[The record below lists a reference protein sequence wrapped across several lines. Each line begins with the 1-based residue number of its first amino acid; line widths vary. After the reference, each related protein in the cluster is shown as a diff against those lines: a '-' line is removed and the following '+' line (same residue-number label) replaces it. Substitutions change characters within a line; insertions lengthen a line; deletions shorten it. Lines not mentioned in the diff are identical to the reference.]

1 MRVLIVGAAGFIG
14 CATVRALETAGISV
28 RLADTQARL
37 LRCDD
42 LLGSRDVAVFDFST
56 QRVPSELF
64 DGVDAMIHLGCTT
77 NPAHSMEAMA
87 FDAGSNIG
95 PSIHLFEAASRAGVR
110 RVVFSSSGGTV
121 YGAPAEL
128 PVRESTTTDPLSA
141 YGVSKLAIEKY
152 LAICPGLDGI
162 SLRVANPYGDFQL
175 RGTAV
180 GVIARY
186 LLAVHR
192 GESLEVWGD
201 GSVVRDY
208 IAIDDVAGAF
218 AAAVSECEVAPGAY
232 NVGSGTGASITDIID
247 IIFRASGQAVPVNY
261 LPARVYDVP
270 AIVLDSS
277 RFSDQTG
284 WEARTGLA
292 DGIAA
297 LWQQVIRVG

>member
-14 CATVRALETAGISV
+14 CAVVRVLETAGINV
-28 RLADTQARL
+28 RLADTHARL

-42 LLGSRDVAVFDFST
+42 LLGGRDVVVFDFSN
-56 QRVPSELF
+56 QRAPSELF
-64 DGVDAMIHLGCTT
+64 DGVDVMIHLGCTT

-87 FDAGSNIG
+87 FDAGTNIG
-95 PSIHLFEAASRAGVR
+95 PSIHLFEAASQAGVR

-128 PVRESTTTDPLSA
+128 PVRENAPTDPLSA

-152 LAICPGLDGI
+152 LAICPGLHGI

-175 RGTAV
+175 RGAAV

-186 LLAVHR
+186 LLAVSR

-208 IAIDDVAGAF
+208 VAIDDVARAF
-218 AAAVSECEVAPGAY
+218 ATSVSKCDVAPGAY
-232 NVGSGTGASITDIID
+232 NIGSGIGTSIADIID
-247 IIFRASGQAVPVNY
+247 MVFRASGRTVQVTY
-261 LPARVYDVP
+261 MPARGYDVP

-284 WEARTGLA
+284 WEARTALA

-297 LWQQVIRVG
+297 LWQQVIRAG

>member
-14 CATVRALETAGISV
+14 CAAVRALETAGISV
-28 RLADTQARL
+28 RLADTQERL

-42 LLGSRDVAVFDFST
+42 LLGSRDAAVFDFST
-56 QRVPSELF
+56 QRAPPELF
-64 DGVDAMIHLGCTT
+64 DGVDSMIHLGYTT

-95 PSIHLFEAASRAGVR
+95 PSIQLFEAASQAGVR

-128 PVRESTTTDPLSA
+128 PVRERAPTDPLSA

-152 LAICPGLDGI
+152 LAICPGVEGI
-162 SLRVANPYGDFQL
+162 SLRVANPYGGFQL
-175 RGTAV
+175 RGATV

-186 LLAVHR
+186 LLAVRR

-208 IAIDDVAGAF
+208 IAIDDVARAF
-218 AAAVSECEVAPGAY
+218 AAAVSGCDVAPGAY
-232 NVGSGTGASITDIID
+232 NVGSGIGASIADIIEL
-247 IIFRASGQAVPVNY
+247 IFRASGKTVPVNY
-261 LPARVYDVP
+261 LPARGYDVP

-284 WEARTGLA
+284 WQAQTGLA

-297 LWQQVIRVG
+297 LWQQVIRAG

>member
-14 CATVRALETAGISV
+14 CAVVRALETTGASV

-42 LLGSRDVAVFDFST
+42 LVLGRDVAVFNFST
-56 QRVPSELF
+56 QRAPPKLF

-77 NPAHSMEAMA
+77 NPAHSMKAMA
-87 FDAGSNIG
+87 FDADSNIG
-95 PSIHLFEAASRAGVR
+95 PSIHLFEAAGHAGVR

-128 PVRESTTTDPLSA
+128 PVRESDATYPLSA

-152 LAICPGLDGI
+152 LAICPGLNGI
-162 SLRVANPYGDFQL
+162 SLRIGNPYGGFQL
-175 RGTAV
+175 RGAAV

-186 LLAVHR
+186 LLAVRR

-208 IAIDDVAGAF
+208 IAIDDVARAF
-218 AAAVSECEVAPGAY
+218 ASAVSRREVAPGAY
-232 NVGSGTGASITDIID
+232 NIGTCTGASIADIID
-247 IIFRASGQAVPVNY
+247 LVFRASGKTVPVSY
-261 LPARVYDVP
+261 LPARGYDVP

-277 RFSDQTG
+277 RFSDETG
-284 WEARTGLA
+284 WEARTSLA

-297 LWQQVIRVG
+297 LWQRVVGEG